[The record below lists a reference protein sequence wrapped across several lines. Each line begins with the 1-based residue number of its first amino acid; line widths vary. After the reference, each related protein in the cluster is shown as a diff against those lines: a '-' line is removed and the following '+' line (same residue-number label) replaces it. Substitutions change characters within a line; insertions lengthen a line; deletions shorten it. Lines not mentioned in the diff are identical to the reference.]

1 MRLPLDFATYYRC
14 VPPSIDTAG
23 RSEGIATTDGLTV
36 ALYARP
42 EFFRAEQCS
51 NALCRRCA

>member
-23 RSEGIATTDGLTV
+23 RSEGIARTDGLTV
-36 ALYARP
+36 ALYAQP
-42 EFFRAEQCS
+42 EIV
-51 NALCRRCA
+51 